1 MSLLDDIE
9 MAEVLDHEGVD
20 YKLASGSSGEQLNIK
35 ECPFCGKS
43 KWKVY
48 ANADTGLG
56 NCFSCGQTFNKWVL
70 LCAILGTEDRTL
82 LKRKIAEIGKAL
94 GFKPAAKKLEVLV
107 EAPSALLPLS
117 LALPD
122 SNGKNSPYLEK
133 RGITG
138 HYAKRFS
145 LRWCRHGYHEYV
157 ADGQKKTQYF
167 NDRIIIPIFDLEG
180 QLVTFQGRDITG
192 ESDRKYLFPAQLP
205 ATGRYLYNGHEA
217 LARRTK
223 HIIMNEGAFDVIP
236 TAIACDTIPELNGV
250 VPVGSFGKKLS
261 SSVGDKAS
269 QVDALRAL
277 KVRGG
282 LKTVTM
288 MWDGEPAALSSA
300 LDACRLI
307 QGIGVTPRIALLPA
321 GKDPNEVDAATIA
334 RAYLNASTYSRL
346 LEARWRTRNPYS

>member
-1 MSLLDDIE
+1 MSLLDEID
-9 MAEVLDHEGVD
+9 MAEVLDYEGVD

-35 ECPFCGKS
+35 ECPFCGNS

-56 NCFSCGQTFNKWVL
+56 NCFVCNTTFNKWVL
-70 LCAILGTEDRTL
+70 LTGILGTTDRTL
-82 LKRKIAEIGKAL
+82 LKRKIAEIGKSL
-94 GFKPAAKKLEVLV
+94 GFKPAGKKITVLTEVPT
-107 EAPSALLPLS
+107 AMLPLS

-122 SNGKNSPYLEK
+122 STGKNAPYLEQ

-138 HYAKRFS
+138 HYAKRFN
-145 LRWCRHGYHEYV
+145 LRWCRNGYHEYV
-157 ADGQKKTQYF
+157 VDGQKKTQWF
-167 NDRIIIPIFDLEG
+167 NDRIIIPVLDLDGE
-180 QLVTFQGRDITG
+180 LVTFQGRDITG

-217 LARRTK
+217 LALRSK

-236 TAIACDTIPELNGV
+236 TAIACDTLPQLKGV
-250 VPVGSFGKKLS
+250 IPVGSFGKNLS
-261 SSVGDKAS
+261 ASAGDKPS
-269 QVDALRAL
+269 QVDALRTL
-277 KVRGG
+277 KVKGG
-282 LKTVTM
+282 LQSVTM

-307 QGIGVTPRIALLPA
+307 QGVGLVARIALLPP
-321 GKDPNEVDAATIA
+321 GKDPNEVDASVIASAFANAT
-334 RAYLNASTYSRL
+334 LYSRL